1 MTLWAHLATEIWP
14 CGPSQLQ
21 KCDLVGTISHRSI
34 TFRARSVTEMWPSG
48 PIPLQ
53 KYDLH
58 YDLQGPISLIC
69 MTFRNQSAACVWPS
83 GPSQLYM
90 YDLQDPV
97 SCRGIAT
104 TSWLPW
110 FCLLNHVTFGF
121 TLKRKYKKEKETK
134 ENLGLKF
141 MAETRKASCVCISLH
156 CLFLLS
162 AYIVCFLYRPLF
174 SVCCERAVGMFIDIV
189 NTTSAKCQRE
199 GILFH
204 QHWCQACEFLPLCI
218 TYF

>member
-1 MTLWAHLATEIWP
+1 
-14 CGPSQLQ
+14 
-21 KCDLVGTISHRSI
+21 
-34 TFRARSVTEMWPSG
+34 MWPSG

-69 MTFRNQSAACVWPS
+69 MTFRNQSAAYVRPS
-83 GPSQLYM
+83 GPNQLYIM

-104 TSWLPW
+104 TAWLPW

-121 TLKRKYKKEKETK
+121 TFKRKYKKEKETK
-134 ENLGLKF
+134 ENLGLKL
-141 MAETRKASCVCISLH
+141 MSETRKASCVCISLH

-204 QHWCQACEFLPLCI
+204 QHWCQACEFLPLCM

>member
-58 YDLQGPISLIC
+58 VWILY
-69 MTFRNQSAACVWPS
+69 VWPS
-83 GPSQLYM
+83 GPNQLIMYNIQGPISFIYMTFRAQSVAYVWPSGPNQLIM
-90 YDLQDPV
+90 YDLQDPM

-104 TSWLPW
+104 TAWLPW
-110 FCLLNHVTFGF
+110 FCLLNHVTFCF
-121 TLKRKYKKEKETK
+121 TFKRKYKKEKETK
-134 ENLGLKF
+134 ENLGLKC

-156 CLFLLS
+156 CLFPLS
-162 AYIVCFLYRPLF
+162 AYTVCFLYRPILSVSCIGLCGLF
-174 SVCCERAVGMFIDIV
+174 AVEE
-189 NTTSAKCQRE
+189 Q
-199 GILFH
+199 
-204 QHWCQACEFLPLCI
+204 
-218 TYF
+218 